1 MEQEALGLIE
11 TVGLAAAVEGAD
23 AAVKAA
29 NVRLLG
35 YELTRGGGMVTVK
48 ITGDVSAVQAA
59 VTAGAM
65 AASRVGKVVSK
76 LVIPRPHEDLAKLI
90 HSPETVGE
98 KKPLR
103 QTGEEKTAAE
113 EEGKPAE
120 EAREFAA
127 EAGPAGT
134 VAGPETPGGGGTATA
149 EAETEDAVEPKTAP
163 AEPGETI
170 ARAAGRGHLAA
181 APLEGSPEPVLRA
194 AAEAEKPPVTE
205 VCNLCGDPAC
215 PRRKGEPR
223 SRCIHFAE

>member
-23 AAVKAA
+23 AALKAA
-29 NVRLLG
+29 SVRLLG

-48 ITGDVSAVQAA
+48 IIGDVSAVQAA

-76 LVIPRPHEDLAKLI
+76 HVIPRPHEELAKLI

-98 KKPLR
+98 GKPAR
-103 QTGEEKTAAE
+103 KVAAE
-113 EEGKPAE
+113 EKAKQEEAKPAE
-120 EAREFAA
+120 EARESGAQ
-127 EAGPAGT
+127 AGPAGT
-134 VAGPETPGGGGTATA
+134 VAGPEAPGAEGTAAA
-149 EAETEDAVEPKTAP
+149 EAETEPVAGPEATP
-163 AEPGETI
+163 AGPGEVPKPVEI
-170 ARAAGRGHLAA
+170 DRPASAR
-181 APLEGSPEPVLRA
+181 LEEYPEPVLPA
-194 AAEAEKPPVTE
+194 AASGEKPPVSE

-223 SRCIHFAE
+223 SRCIHYAE